1 GRQEGARET
10 VLRITRT
17 MLVQRFG
24 ENPRIDAA
32 AERLAGLPDEERL
45 TSIATRRTRSHRGRS
60 GLARWQPGLH
70 RRMRPADPV
79 RRIYRR
85 T

>member
-1 GRQEGARET
+1 M
-10 VLRITRT
+10 LRITRT

-45 TSIATRRTRSHRGRS
+45 TSIATATILDDLLR
-60 GLARWQPGLH
+60 
-70 RRMRPADPV
+70 
-79 RRIYRR
+79 
-85 T
+85 

>member
-1 GRQEGARET
+1 MPTSSRFGSTGGRQEGARET

-45 TSIATRRTRSHRGRS
+45 TSIATATILDDLLR
-60 GLARWQPGLH
+60 
-70 RRMRPADPV
+70 
-79 RRIYRR
+79 
-85 T
+85 